1 MKSKVNRLFIG
12 VFALVCLF
20 SFNFKVYATN
30 EVVDHKGDGSL
41 YFDAVGDR
49 KKLVGY
55 ISCTSSNEN
64 VAKQVGSSL
73 VYSDPYI
80 EAIGNGTATLN
91 CQYNNG
97 ISYNFS
103 VSVGFNSGG
112 GSTSGGGAG
121 RAKGCYACGNSQGG
135 EYKWFNGG
143 TVPSNC
149 AKYSSAT
156 DQASC
161 VALNNQSSSGSEATT
176 ITKSGCYRCAKS
188 GYIYMYF
195 NSGDKT
201 YLPCT
206 YYSNK
211 DSSSCA
217 ALNSSYSTTS
227 PVGNISGSGSLSI
240 TDEALVID
248 APTKYTENGYCL
260 DYIVKLDGSY
270 SIANSITGVGTFKD
284 YRSTAHCLDDTTTG
298 YDTFCMDPAV
308 IGPTSSGWNY
318 TFDHYVDM
326 NSDFGKALYV
336 LYTEYYNG
344 QFNNPNVNFEMTQA
358 IRLLMAHYGESFLGS
373 TNGPYKRHAQA
384 YISAGLSGIAAQ
396 IVGKVSSGAVNPH
409 TVNVGLNKLES
420 SSDGSNYTA
429 KFNLTLSGVGENA
442 SIGNDSLVVTA
453 TNESGASV
461 NASISS
467 VEWQQ
472 SSGTNRSAIV
482 TVTGNASG
490 SCTVNVQIGVK
501 YNDPT
506 DIKNIA
512 IIRPTKKNMAQ
523 RMVVFFK
530 GNIVS
535 GDSASVGVS
544 DTCNNNKNSACVPST
559 DFTCM
564 NGESTA
570 YVVEGTPTG
579 SSTVNWESCIIG
591 SSGSEATD
599 PAGNSYTVQEQNRY
613 CTVVCK
619 EDYAFRFPGDLG
631 RVAQG
636 RYLSINVDNVYH
648 AVTGVAAQR
657 TCVTTEIGSAKYI
670 SEAVELKKEMLK
682 QLNIYN
688 YYKGM
693 LGRLESA
700 QSTGSA
706 SLKEITEST
715 YLTADDGIN
724 GAIHHDKSYTKS
736 IECVPNSAEPDWPEN
751 ATYYLDDFDYMF
763 IFNRYKLSTTSS
775 NELEILKAEFIIDKE
790 NVAGKSN
797 NSINAVEG
805 LSVNGTI
812 SGNKIEDGESASSLP
827 GTKKTE
833 YNLADRGDADCIE
846 NRNRPGC
853 VQNETTTCND
863 ASFDLVYGLESE
875 AKANYAAAKERIK
888 SAMNKAKDAYESARS
903 TLENYTHQI
912 NACTTWEL
920 DYEFDPEITFSY
932 EEQSYIDMMQGNNK
946 LQMVN
951 KENVTVNE
959 AKYYCTNNVSVE
971 NIVSCS
977 TTPGS
982 NYTSTFVPT
991 DNIEEPTDGDNM
1003 NFYNYTRIGV
1013 IDKYGDPGV
1022 SINGTTGGASFIYF
1036 KSMVPFYTYPNKG
1049 IVTTTD
1055 DGKNTTILDVDD
1067 PNRGSND
1074 ADGLVYPIA
1083 ITTPTGVY
1091 NYTLTYKNIG
1101 QYYNSTGN
1109 LGRIM
1114 GDRGYLTGEAKNEYV
1129 CTYEVCN
1136 PFNDPDCPNKE
1147 PEENPTCQSIVSSQ
1161 ACNYGNIAQMSDSDY
1176 ANSCISALLDK
1187 GCCDYIDES
1196 RVTISVADR
1205 YNEVCPKQ
1213 NVCTGFDIVTTNGSS
1228 DSAIINDNGNLQFVV
1243 RSVSLN
1249 NLFPNG
1255 NRGVNWQTAAAED
1268 ATTEIQNNGE
1278 SVYAEAE
1285 YSYTLS
1291 PSCMAKIREYNQEQ
1305 ERNDLGFADYTLNV
1319 SNNGRDDNSTFLAQ
1333 LEAAGCVV
1341 NKRK

>member
-20 SFNFKVYATN
+20 SFNFKVYATD

-73 VYSDPYI
+73 LYSDPYI
-80 EAIGNGTATLN
+80 EAIGNGSATLN

-591 SSGSEATD
+591 SSGNEATD

-670 SEAVELKKEMLK
+670 NEAVQLKREMLT
-682 QLNIYN
+682 QLNAYY
-688 YYKGM
+688 YYKAM
-693 LGRLESA
+693 LEELEKDEVKNKYLDTHTSPVI
-700 QSTGSA
+700 SYETSNA
-706 SLKEITEST
+706 SCNATQPTLSDVYDWYPEFKNVSF
-715 YLTADDGIN
+715 
-724 GAIHHDKSYTKS
+724 KYTK
-736 IECVPNSAEPDWPEN
+736 
-751 ATYYLDDFDYMF
+751 
-763 IFNRYKLSTTSS
+763 YKLDNTTS
-775 NELEILKAEFIIDKE
+775 NLAILKAGIALDGAELSKTGTTGNAITGGTETGTVLE
-790 NVAGKSN
+790 NNEGPKSTDEVSGTYQTREPIVGACSPEEYDQDVDGCFRDTTASCTRWTVYEKALFN
-797 NSINAVEG
+797 NSDDTKLAQYNATVER
-805 LSVNGTI
+805 V
-812 SGNKIEDGESASSLP
+812 
-827 GTKKTE
+827 
-833 YNLADRGDADCIE
+833 R
-846 NRNRPGC
+846 
-853 VQNETTTCND
+853 
-863 ASFDLVYGLESE
+863 
-875 AKANYAAAKERIK
+875 
-888 SAMNKAKDAYESARS
+888 SAMQSAENAYESARS

-951 KENVTVNE
+951 KENVVANE
-959 AKYYCTNNVSVE
+959 TKYYCTSNVSVE
-971 NIVSCS
+971 SIVNCS
-977 TTPGS
+977 TTPGA

-991 DNIEEPTDGDNM
+991 NNIDDPTDGDNM

-1022 SINGTTGGASFIYF
+1022 SISGSTGGASFIYF

-1055 DGKNTTILDVDD
+1055 DGKNTTILDIDD
-1067 PNRGSND
+1067 PNRGSNET
-1074 ADGLVYPIA
+1074 DGLVYPIA

-1147 PEENPTCQSIVSSQ
+1147 PEANPTCQSIVSSQ

-1255 NRGVNWQTAAAED
+1255 NKGVNWQTSAAEEV
-1268 ATTEIQNNGE
+1268 TNEIQSNGE